1 MTRAKDRLYLLHAQT
16 RHRFGREE
24 FGSSYRNIPSRFLLE
39 IPKQY
44 ISKESFPA
52 DRITDQSQDSFAD
65 KTSDGLVLERLPD
78 EGSDFKI
85 GQYVRHEV
93 FGRGQILGV
102 ESTRLGTKLV
112 VQFENVS
119 IKKLIAEYANLTISD
134 SLEK

>member
-1 MTRAKDRLYLLHAQT
+1 MNKHGCVIGNRIVWPWCNISGYKYAQD
-16 RHRFGREE
+16 
-24 FGSSYRNIPSRFLLE
+24 YN
-39 IPKQY
+39 KQKV
-44 ISKESFPA
+44 IKSF
-52 DRITDQSQDSFAD
+52 TD

>member
-24 FGSSYRNIPSRFLLE
+24 FGSSFRNIPSRFLRE
-39 IPKQY
+39 IPKQFLLEESLSY
-44 ISKESFPA
+44 HGISTDEGDRFSDSKSKGLYLES
-52 DRITDQSQDSFAD
+52 
-65 KTSDGLVLERLPD
+65 LPD
-78 EGSDFKI
+78 EETDFKI
-85 GQYVRHEV
+85 GQHVRHEV

-102 ESTRLGTKLV
+102 EKTRLGTKLV

-134 SLEK
+134 SLE